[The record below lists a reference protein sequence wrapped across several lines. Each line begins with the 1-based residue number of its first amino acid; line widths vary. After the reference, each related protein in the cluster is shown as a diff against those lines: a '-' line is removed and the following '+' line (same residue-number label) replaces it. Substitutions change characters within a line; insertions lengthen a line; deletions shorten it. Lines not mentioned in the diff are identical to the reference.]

1 MISYDYRLER
11 DHHTKKPVVYTPTY
25 PTELPN
31 LVSIEGPN
39 GSGKSTLLHLI
50 ALGCHGMKTGSV
62 NDSLRRKIAGL
73 LDASK
78 QSLNFDFA
86 ISNDDGEAV
95 LSARKSAKSADI
107 ELRDSRGKLMSSEQF
122 DKKFKLVYDIPEDPL
137 NRLEQLLPEIRI
149 SQMGLA
155 ARLRG
160 LREAC
165 LRVQKD
171 IEEARDPEK
180 IGQREQEIRDVR
192 KRRKADE
199 TRLEAQRG
207 NLSRIQLFT
216 ALKQHHVF
224 CERAEEL
231 KVDLAAAKR
240 RGTEQKKRKKSLD
253 GEYVALGKRIG
264 ELTNEIGDLYYEV
277 SPLLESTFGK
287 GPEKARHQLWRE
299 IVVRE
304 ELSNPEVKQTLRR
317 ESTHF
322 KLVLEEELRAMIGAT
337 SLEEARLIQ
346 ELLNLVSRYAN
357 TELEIPGSGLSVQKF
372 ADVLTAEL
380 AKHQGIV
387 SKEEGMRNAVGQLE
401 RILMIREQLTAE
413 LLPKWQQLE
422 DQDADLDTEEA
433 AWSPVDDTQ
442 VIERRIAEAEKKV
455 EFYKAELTKLG
466 VAGGAIRA
474 KYTEIVVGPES
485 RELHSLS
492 EKDLNDRITG
502 LEADV
507 ARLANQVSKDEANID
522 YLETDLEKLKKR
534 EPHKYQERAVRLRE
548 VLAVVQRMESR
559 LNDYEDYIQQ
569 LLNKRKGSVARPEAR
584 DEYFEHVFE
593 YLGQRVGKVR
603 HVAKT
608 YEVSR
613 VDLLERQI
621 VAKDGTLLEIDW
633 LSTGEG
639 QTAYLTGL
647 LSGYDGRMMIAL
659 FDEVAMM
666 DSISLGVVG
675 QKMQE
680 LRDQGRLLIG
690 VVAQKADESAVR
702 GLT

>member
-1 MISYDYRLER
+1 MIRYNYRLER
-11 DHHTKKPVVYTPTY
+11 DHHTNEPVVYTPTY
-25 PTELPN
+25 PTELPD

-62 NDSLRRKIAGL
+62 NESLRRKIAGL
-73 LDASK
+73 LDANK
-78 QSLNFDFA
+78 QSLNFEFA
-86 ISNDDGEAV
+86 ISNDAGETV
-95 LSARKSAKSADI
+95 LAASKSGNSADI
-107 ELRDSRGKLMSSEQF
+107 ELRDAKGKLMSSEQF
-122 DKKFKLVYDIPEDPL
+122 DKKFKLIYDIPEDPL

-180 IGQREQEIRDVR
+180 IGQREREIRDVKKR
-192 KRRKADE
+192 KSADE
-199 TRLEAQRG
+199 SKLQAQRE
-207 NLSRIQLFT
+207 NLERIQLFT

-224 CERAEEL
+224 CDRVEEM
-231 KVDLAAAKR
+231 KADYVAAKQ
-240 RGTEQKKRKKSLD
+240 RGKEQKKRKKTLD
-253 GEYVALGKRIG
+253 GEYVNLGRRIG
-264 ELTNEIGDLYYEV
+264 ELTNEIEDLYYEV
-277 SPLLESTFGK
+277 SPVLETMFAK
-287 GPEKARHQLWRE
+287 GAEKAHYQLWRE

-304 ELSNPEVKQTLRR
+304 ELANPEIKQTLRR

-322 KLVLEEELRAMIGAT
+322 KLALEEELRTMAGAT
-337 SLEEARLIQ
+337 SLEEAKLIQ
-346 ELLNLVSRYAN
+346 ELLNLVARYAN
-357 TELEIPGSGLSVQKF
+357 SELEIPGAGLSVQKF
-372 ADVLTAEL
+372 ADVLKAEL

-387 SKEEGMRNAVGQLE
+387 SKEQGMRNAVSQLE
-401 RILMIREQLTAE
+401 RILVIREQLAAE

-422 DQDADLDTEEA
+422 AQDADLDTEEST
-433 AWSPVDDTQ
+433 WSPVDDTQ
-442 VIERRIAEAEKKV
+442 VIERRIADAEKKV
-455 EFYKAELTKLG
+455 DFYKAELTKLG
-466 VAGGAIRA
+466 VTGGAIRT
-474 KYTEIVVGPES
+474 KYAEVVVGPGS
-485 RELHSLS
+485 SELHSLS
-492 EKDLNDRITG
+492 EKDLHDRITG
-502 LEADV
+502 LEGEV
-507 ARLANQVSKDEANID
+507 ARLASQVTKDEANIG
-522 YLETDLEKLKKR
+522 YLETDLQKLKNR
-534 EPHKYQERAVRLRE
+534 EPHKYQEKAGQLRE
-548 VLAVVQRMESR
+548 VLATVQRMESR

-569 LLNKRKGSVARPEAR
+569 LLNKRKTSVARPDTR
-584 DEYFEHVFE
+584 DEYFEHVFA
-593 YLGQRVGKVR
+593 YLAQRVGKVR
-603 HVAKT
+603 HVSKT
-608 YEVSR
+608 YEVAR

-680 LRDQGRLLIG
+680 LRNEGRLLVG